1 MDILISEELQAPAV
15 ERLEKKYA
23 VVREPALWKDPEALK
38 RMMLEARVVM
48 VRNQTQ
54 ITAEILESAP
64 QLLAIGRVGVGLDN
78 IDVAAASRLG
88 ITVVAPLDANA
99 TSVAELTFGLMLA
112 LARKIPQADRS
123 TKAGQWDRK
132 GCTGIELAG
141 KTLAVC
147 GFGRIGTKVGQFG
160 RAFGMELSIFDPFLQ
175 PDSPTLRESGAQLHT
190 SLEQAL
196 AIADVVSL
204 HLPLTQ
210 ETRKLFDSR
219 RFAAFKPGALLVN
232 TSRGPVVDESA
243 LVGALQSRALAGA
256 GLDVRELEPPVVGI
270 LESMP
275 NVILTPHIGAFTV
288 EAQQRTF
295 EAVAEDVD
303 RLLSGQP
310 AKYFVNFERPRRL
323 G

>member
-1 MDILISEELQAPAV
+1 VDILISEELQAPAV

-23 VVREPALWKDPEALK
+23 VQREPGLWKDAVAFKEKL
-38 RMMLEARVVM
+38 RDARVVM

-54 ITAEILESAP
+54 VTAEALEGAP
-64 QLLAIGRVGVGLDN
+64 RLIAVGRVGVGLDN

-88 ITVVAPLDANA
+88 ITVVAPLNANA
-99 TSVAELTFGLMLA
+99 TSVAELALGLMLA

-132 GCTGIELAG
+132 GCTGVELAG

-147 GFGRIGTKVGQFG
+147 GFGRIGTKVGQLG
-160 RAFGMELSIFDPFLQ
+160 RAFGMELAVFDPFLQ
-175 PDSPTLRESGAQLHT
+175 PDSPAVRESGAQLYT

-210 ETRKLFDSR
+210 ETRKLFDAR

-232 TSRGPVVDESA
+232 TSRGAVVDEFA
-243 LVGALQSRALAGA
+243 LIGALQSRILAGA
-256 GLDVRELEPPVVGI
+256 GLDVRELEPPVVNI

-295 EAVAEDVD
+295 EAVANDVD

-310 AKYFVNFERPRRL
+310 AKYFVNFERPKRS